1 MTADCLSWSMRTETS
16 SLRDDALERRGDDM
30 EISTVVYVELFM
42 AHISLNRQF
51 TGMPACALLFTAARH
66 IRLKAP
72 LYGALR
78 IHI

>member
-1 MTADCLSWSMRTETS
+1 
-16 SLRDDALERRGDDM
+16 M